1 MGQRGRWGPRMFYDG
16 HITHL
21 WGSYYPP
28 HQPYEDAYNPSQP
41 VLRPVTRVTQSSSS
55 RALLLWSCAVPR
67 VLVCLLLWLC
77 AHVPTIVIMCLLLC
91 PCAYYCDH
99 VPVPTFVLVSE
110 QSDVCCHR
118 PLFQDELAPSDSNSS
133 LLENNGLGSLWIL
146 SYAKVIVIFTKKSC
160 AA

>member
-21 WGSYYPP
+21 WGPYYPP

-55 RALLLWSCAVPR
+55 RALLLWSCAVRR
-67 VLVCLLLWLC
+67 VLVCLLS
-77 AHVPTIVIMCLLLC
+77 IVTVG

-133 LLENNGLGSLWIL
+133 LLENNGLRSLWIL
-146 SYAKVIVIFTKKSC
+146 SFAKVIVILTKKAVLPFSSLQFWN
-160 AA
+160 